1 MARTMLSTSDNPYNP
16 FTQYDLW
23 SSYDEAVC
31 GYYTSSFLARLTAL
45 SPDFSRVEMDAAIE
59 DAVDDAINTNIHPIN
74 PLTGKEV
81 NYVKV
86 VESE

>member
-45 SPDFSRVEMDAAIE
+45 SPDFSKAEMDAAIE
-59 DAVDDAINTNIHPIN
+59 DAVDDAINTNIHMIS

-81 NYVKV
+81 SYVKV
-86 VESE
+86 IEPE